1 MAEWQA
7 GKGTTALGVIGTTLG
22 GIALAANGGL
32 GILGNGLGLGYNMG
46 YGGYNMCG
54 DNTPVNRY
62 ELNMTQ
68 VIGDKNAE
76 IAYLKAQDEVDKKLV
91 NVYQN
96 LDGRINNINS
106 ELRDI
111 AVYQATNTATISCLG
126 QQVNGIQAVLG
137 SITKTVVP
145 NTSVCPGWGDVTITP
160 ATATT
165 TPAG

>member
-22 GIALAANGGL
+22 GLALAANGGL
-32 GILGNGLGLGYNMG
+32 GILGNGLGMG
-46 YGGYNMCG
+46 YGGYNMFG
-54 DNTPVNRY
+54 DGAPVNRY
-62 ELNMTQ
+62 ELNMAQ

-160 ATATT
+160 ATTTT